1 MKRTNTAFKPLS
13 RRGFYSLALIFLLI
27 ISTPVRVR
35 PQATVAAAATT
46 VAQPDADRV
55 ALYQSL
61 LDLTNPWTVMCVA
74 AHPDDEDGATLTV
87 MRRKYGA
94 HTVSLFSTFGEGG
107 QNAIGPELYEELG
120 AIRARETV
128 KAAEIQG
135 SEAHFLGLRDFGFS
149 KSAAEAFRVW
159 GHDEA
164 LRRMVLQIRQLRPDV
179 IITNHD
185 TTGGHG
191 HHQATGQLVL
201 EAFDAAADLHRF
213 PDQLNLAA
221 TVLWQPKRVF
231 VRMSYEG
238 GAESKKLDEEAERA
252 GKVVTINRNEA
263 DPVRGSTYAEQAL
276 HALQQHASQGPWPQ
290 TLPKEGWP
298 PVRYRLAREA
308 KDAAPLPPNAATFF
322 DGMTLRSELKPM
334 LSLPTIDQ
342 RPLREFI
349 NEPERMFDAFT
360 AAIKNGWDKPLFS
373 NGSYD
378 PLRDVNEVL
387 HLANLSA
394 AKANF
399 LAATSGIK
407 VTLAPR
413 ETVAAPDSSVSFTLN
428 VVNTGNRAATIRSV
442 HYLGF
447 ETDKLSEA
455 QRRLAPQQSATFTQS
470 IRVPRDTANNLP
482 AAEHL
487 YDGRLFGRS
496 VMAIV
501 EVEVAGYEFSL
512 PYTYARVDIAPP
524 VEIASI
530 TPSPYVFTPANLSQ
544 PLTFRVRLV
553 NHQSK
558 PFKGEFGIASP
569 TESITEVGDE
579 ISLAANETREFT
591 LRTGVIPVDTP
602 DERRTPRAN
611 FGSVVF
617 YVHPPSS
624 TSVISKREARVVYS
638 DARVAPGL
646 RVGYVRST
654 DDTLR
659 NSLHALGVESQELTV
674 EDIRAGD
681 LSKFDTIIID
691 NRGYQL
697 HPELVAANSR
707 LLDYAKNGGTLV
719 VFYHK
724 SNEWNPDASKNR
736 PQLAPLPITLGGERV
751 TDENA
756 PVTFTEATHPLL
768 NLPNKITQDDFKDW
782 IQERGLY
789 YPKTWD
795 AGYHAP
801 LAMSDAGEEALRGGL
816 LTLDYGRG
824 RYIYTSMVWYRQL
837 RAGIPGAYRV
847 FANMISYGHGG
858 TK

>member
-1 MKRTNTAFKPLS
+1 MKRTNKAFALLS
-13 RRGFYSLALIFLLI
+13 RQSFYSLALIALLVI
-27 ISTPVRVR
+27 AAPVRVT
-35 PQATVAAAATT
+35 PQATVAAPAPAE
-46 VAQPDADRV
+46 ADRV

-87 MRRKYGA
+87 LRRKYGA

-120 AIRARETV
+120 AIRARETMN
-128 KAAEIQG
+128 AAERQG

-149 KSAAEAFRVW
+149 KSAEEAFRVW

-164 LRRMVLQIRQLRPDV
+164 LRRMVFEIRKLRPDV

-191 HHQATGQLVL
+191 HHQATGRLVL
-201 EAFDAAADLHRF
+201 EAFDDAADPKKF
-213 PDQLNLAA
+213 PEQLKEAP
-221 TVLWQPKRVF
+221 VWQVQRLF
-231 VRMSYEG
+231 VRMNYEG
-238 GAESKKLDEEAERA
+238 LAESKKLDEEAESA
-252 GKVVTINRNEA
+252 GKTVTINRNEA

-276 HALQQHASQGPWPQ
+276 RALQQHASQGPWPQ
-290 TLPKEGWP
+290 TLPKDGWP

-308 KDAAPLPPNAATFF
+308 VDAAPLPANARTFL
-322 DGMTLRSELKPM
+322 DGLQLPEYLRDRM
-334 LSLPTIDQ
+334 AAPTIDG
-342 RPLREFI
+342 RPLTEFLDQRERVFKALLAAKKRVVPFDNAAKGNNELRFSRWSGRLDESLIAARGISI
-349 NEPERMFDAFT
+349 NLTTQDAVSVP
-360 AAIKNGWDKPLFS
+360 AS
-373 NGSYD
+373 S
-378 PLRDVNEVL
+378 
-387 HLANLSA
+387 ANLILKLINKGEKPVTIESIQFSGFKSTKELKKQHQLSPQTTVTEQSSLEVPASA
-394 AKANF
+394 AA
-399 LAATSGIK
+399 
-407 VTLAPR
+407 
-413 ETVAAPDSSVSFTLN
+413 
-428 VVNTGNRAATIRSV
+428 
-442 HYLGF
+442 
-447 ETDKLSEA
+447 
-455 QRRLAPQQSATFTQS
+455 
-470 IRVPRDTANNLP
+470 NLP
-482 AAEHL
+482 YSLHL
-487 YDGRLFGRS
+487 YDDRLFGET
-496 VMAIV
+496 VHAIV
-501 EVEVAGYEFSL
+501 QLKIDGVELWLGSDSQ
-512 PYTYARVDIAPP
+512 VDIAPA
-524 VEIASI
+524 VEIAGI
-530 TPSPYVFTPANLSQ
+530 APSPYVFTPANLNQ

-558 PFKGEFGIASP
+558 PFKGAFMILLAGEGG
-569 TESITEVGDE
+569 EVNDD
-579 ISLAANETREFT
+579 ISLAANETREYT
-591 LRTGVIPVDTP
+591 LHTGIIPVDTP
-602 DERRTPRAN
+602 DERRTPRAD
-611 FGSVVF
+611 FGSVMF
-617 YVHPPSS
+617 TVHAADSANAI
-624 TSVISKREARVVYS
+624 TQRGARVVYS
-638 DARVAPGL
+638 DARVAPNL
-646 RVGYVRST
+646 HVGYVRST
-654 DDTLR
+654 DETLR
-659 NSLHALGVESQELTV
+659 NALHALGVEAQELSV

-681 LSKFDTIIID
+681 LSKYDTIIID

-707 LLDYAKNGGTLV
+707 LLDYAKNGGTLI

-756 PVTFTEATHPLL
+756 PVTFTESQHPLL

-795 AGYHAP
+795 ASYHAP

-837 RAGIPGAYRV
+837 RAGVPGAYRV
-847 FANMISYGHGG
+847 FANMISYGHAV